1 VIVGQAGWKY
11 GEVLEEARRP
21 DLADRV
27 LLRGYVAES
36 ELPALYN
43 HATALVYPSLYEG
56 FGLPVI
62 EAMACGTP
70 VLTSNGSSLSE
81 VAGGAALLVDPLRED
96 ALADGLT
103 RLAGDAALRS
113 DLRARGLARAASFSW
128 ERTARETIEVYRE
141 VAEEARN
148 RG

>member
-1 VIVGQAGWKY
+1 VV
-11 GEVLEEARRP
+11 
-21 DLADRV
+21 
-27 LLRGYVAES
+27 
-36 ELPALYN
+36 
-43 HATALVYPSLYEG
+43 
-56 FGLPVI
+56 

-103 RLAGDAALRS
+103 RLAQDAALRS
-113 DLRARGLARAASFSW
+113 DLRARGLARAAEFSW

-141 VAEEARN
+141 VAAEART